1 MDKYFFGV
9 DVGTQG
15 ARIILVDQ
23 QGKLI
28 ASDAR
33 KFNLDDRF
41 REEQSP
47 DLWWQ
52 DCQEMM
58 ADLISALPVHINK
71 SDILAL
77 SVTSTSGTVIPLD
90 KDLKPLHDAIM
101 YSDPRSVEQGKR
113 CKEIA
118 SKYVKDGYTGFN
130 ASSGI
135 SKMLWFIETY
145 PEKAEQISLWVHAS
159 DYIVGK
165 FSGNYH
171 TTDYTNV
178 LKSAYDL
185 EKLEWPAFVTQEIG
199 LKPSWLQEV
208 VPSGTVVG
216 KLDADLAATWG
227 IPRIDVVVGMTDGC
241 ATQMASGAVR
251 PGTWNTTIGT
261 TLVIKGVTKT
271 NVVDP
276 LGRLYSHRHPEGYWM
291 PGGASNTGADWISLD
306 FAENLQELN
315 DEAEKLIPT
324 GLLAWPLKQEGERYP
339 IMAPQARAFFPE
351 NASRAALF
359 TSGLE
364 GVAFIERLAYEI
376 IEDLSGEKVEA
387 VYSAGGGSNSDV
399 WLKIRASVMNVP
411 IFKCKEAS
419 GAFGAAIMA
428 ASNTYYT
435 SLIEAASA
443 MTQIEKVVQPDTTL
457 QAAYEEQYQAFK
469 QKLSDLNYL

>member
-1 MDKYFFGV
+1 MNKYFFGV

-15 ARIILVDQ
+15 ARIVLVDQ

-33 KFNLDDRF
+33 KFDLDERF

-52 DCQEMM
+52 DCREMM
-58 ADLISALPVHINK
+58 ADLISSLPAHINK

-90 KDLKPLHDAIM
+90 KGLKPLHDAIM

-135 SKMLWFIETY
+135 SKMLWFVETY

-261 TLVIKGVTKT
+261 TLVIKGVTKN

-315 DEAEKLIPT
+315 EEAETLIPT

-428 ASNTYYT
+428 ASNTYYA

-443 MTQIEKVVQPDTTL
+443 MTQIEKEVQPDTTL
-457 QAAYEEQYQAFK
+457 LAAYEEQYLAFK